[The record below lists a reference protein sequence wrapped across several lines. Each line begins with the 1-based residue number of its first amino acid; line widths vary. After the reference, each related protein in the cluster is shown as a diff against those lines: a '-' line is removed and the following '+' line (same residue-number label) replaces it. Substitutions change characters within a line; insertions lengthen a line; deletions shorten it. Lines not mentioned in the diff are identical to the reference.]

1 MQGENARTKIKLQA
15 HRELTQNAVVVTQN
29 AVAITWYAV
38 AVAVAVFFHPECRG
52 DHSGA
57 EAQA

>member
-1 MQGENARTKIKLQA
+1 MQGENARTKIKLKA
-15 HRELTQNAVVVTQN
+15 HRELTQNTVTVTQN

-38 AVAVAVFFHPECRG
+38 AVAIAVFFHLECRK
-52 DHSGA
+52 DHSEA